1 MWIPITVLFLLAVG
15 SAYLH
20 AKEQKQDLLVLRHT
34 ISVNLSILNSELKEL
49 LKIADGSASAP
60 APEIVRA
67 KALLSSSSNIARN
80 TELQQYI
87 GSKDELVT
95 MLGNVFT
102 AMNQSTEARRL
113 LGAYTQRQIR

>member
-1 MWIPITVLFLLAVG
+1 MWIPVTLLLLLAAG

-20 AKEQKQDLLVLRHT
+20 AREQKQDLLVLRYT
-34 ISVNLSILNSELKEL
+34 INVNLSILNSELKDL
-49 LKIADGSASAP
+49 LKIADDSPSS
-60 APEIVRA
+60 PETLRA

-113 LGAYTQRQIR
+113 LGACIDEYMR